1 MKIEKGEVYKHYNG
15 AKYIVLD
22 IAYME
27 NNQEEMIVYTEWPV
41 KDEHYMAWIRPPH
54 EFIEKFKPV

>member
-41 KDEHYMAWIRPPH
+41 KD
-54 EFIEKFKPV
+54 